1 MKPPCPKA
9 VRRYA
14 RNIERVLLS
23 AAPHEV
29 SDGVTW
35 YARASAECRA
45 LALELRLP
53 YATVVGAVAAL
64 SPQVRW
70 ERNLLGARQVLTGAP
85 VSVAAY
91 RANIDKARRIAAGEN
106 PARVLSGPKVLA
118 FYALI
123 LTAGATNDVCIDS
136 IAILIALGIA
146 PGPDVANEDAAPFFN
161 RPVTL
166 RAIRAAYRRVARRR
180 GLRPHAVQAI
190 TWLAWRN
197 ERDRA

>member
-1 MKPPCPKA
+1 MKPPCPNA

-14 RNIERVLLS
+14 RNIDRWLLS

-29 SDGVTW
+29 CDGAAW

-70 ERNLLGARQVLTGAP
+70 ERNILAARQVLAGAP
-85 VSVAAY
+85 VTVAAY
-91 RANIDKARRIAAGEN
+91 SANIDKARRIALGEN
-106 PARVLSGPKVLA
+106 PASVLSGPKVRA

-123 LTAGATNDVCIDS
+123 LTAGAVDDVCIDS
-136 IAILIALGIA
+136 IAILIALGVN

-166 RAIRAAYRRVARRR
+166 RAIRAAYRRVAARH

-197 ERDRA
+197 ERDKA